1 MEPCLARAAAQ
12 PPSSGALVRAQ
23 AAKALHAVC
32 VDGRSLTDALSA
44 NAVAADPRDDALLHE
59 LSFGALRFLPR
70 LQALSERL
78 LQRPLKPN
86 DRILGSLLMIGLYQ
100 LLELRI
106 PDHASVSATVA
117 ATRLLQ
123 RPRAAGLIN
132 ATLRRFQRERDQ
144 LLAQIEQDDA
154 AHWLMPTWLLHRLR
168 HAWPDEWEAIVAA
181 SNGRGPMFLRVN
193 SMRISV
199 AAYLERLAAAGIAAQ
214 TQPEQPQALRLSSP
228 TSASSLPGFEAGLVS
243 VQDAGAQW
251 AAAVLAPQRGD
262 RVLDAC
268 AAPGGKSAHLLESAA
283 GAIHLTA
290 IDVNAERLETLD
302 ANLQRLGLRARLMTG
317 DATQPDSMWADA
329 PYQRIL
335 LDAPCSATGV
345 MRRHPDIKALR
356 REQDITALTRTQA
369 AMLEAL
375 WPQLEPSGSLLYVT
389 CSLLPEENEAQISAF
404 LRRHNDAAEQPLSER
419 LGIERRHGRQLLP
432 TDEGADGFYFA
443 LLTKQGPATGLKR
456 AGNTG
461 HEAHP

>member
-1 MEPCLARAAAQ
+1 MEPCLARTAAQ
-12 PPSSGALVRAQ
+12 SPSTGAAVRAQ

-32 VDGRSLTDALSA
+32 VEGRSLTDALSA
-44 NAVAADPRDDALLHE
+44 SAVGGDPRDDALLHE

-86 DRILGSLLMIGLYQ
+86 DRILSSLLMIGLYQ
-100 LLELRI
+100 LLVLRI
-106 PDHASVSATVA
+106 PDHAAVSATVA

-144 LLAQIEQDDA
+144 LLAQVEQDEA
-154 AHWLMPTWLLHRLR
+154 AHWLMPPWLLRSLR
-168 HAWPDEWEAIVAA
+168 RAWPDQWEAIVAA

-193 SMRISV
+193 IRRIN
-199 AAYLERLAAAGIAAQ
+199 APAYLERLAAADIEAQ
-214 TQPEQPQALRLSSP
+214 TLPHQPQALRLSSP
-228 TSASSLPGFEAGLVS
+228 VSAGSLPGFDTGLVS

-251 AAAVLAPQRGD
+251 AAAILAPQTGD

-268 AAPGGKSAHLLESAA
+268 AAPGGKSAHLLESAD
-283 GAIHLTA
+283 GAISLTA
-290 IDVNAERLETLD
+290 IDADAERLETLG
-302 ANLQRLGLRARLMTG
+302 ANLKRLGLRARLMIG
-317 DATQPDSMWADA
+317 DATQPNNAWADT

-345 MRRHPDIKALR
+345 MRRHPDIKSLR
-356 REQDITALTRTQA
+356 REQDIAALTRTQG

-375 WPQLEPSGSLLYVT
+375 WAHLEPGGWLLYVT
-389 CSLLPEENEAQISAF
+389 CSLLPEENDAQISAF
-404 LRRHNDAAEQPLSER
+404 IARHSDAAERPLPEG
-419 LGIERRHGRQLLP
+419 LGIERPHGRQLLP
-432 TDEGADGFYFA
+432 KDDGPDGFYFA
-443 LLTKQGPATGLKR
+443 LLSKQASE
-456 AGNTG
+456 AG
-461 HEAHP
+461 HEADA